1 MSPVAVHEVDDVVQV
16 SPPGVLVAV
25 YELIGLPPVV
35 AGAVH
40 DTVAWAS
47 PAVAETP
54 VGAPGGERTLRDPV
68 PAGVF
73 TSTGR
78 WDVVVVPSPSS
89 P

>member
-54 VGAPGGERTLRDPV
+54 LGAPGGEKTLTDAEPES
-68 PAGVF
+68 AA
-73 TSTGR
+73 
-78 WDVVVVPSPSS
+78 
-89 P
+89 